1 LGRPGAAAVDA
12 VLMRPLSDW
21 PLAERRGIRGIFTD
35 IDDTLTTHGDITA
48 DALDALA
55 ALRRAGLTVIAIT
68 GRPVGWSEP
77 KARTWPVDAIV
88 AENGAV
94 ALVSDKNGAFPAS
107 EGDGPLSKIYQ
118 LDATTRLAHTQRLRQ
133 AAQRVLR
140 EVPGVSLARDSAGRE
155 TDIAFDHAEFATLA
169 PAQIDAIEAVLHAE
183 GLHTTRSSIHTH
195 GAVSPGD
202 KWTGAVWA
210 VHTLLGR
217 DLAGELGRWVAV
229 GDSGN
234 DEAMFRHFR
243 HSVGV
248 ANIRL
253 TAPRMQAL
261 PTYVTARERGAGF
274 AEVSQAILAAI
285 SS

>member
-1 LGRPGAAAVDA
+1 
-12 VLMRPLSDW
+12 MRPLADW
-21 PLAERRGIRGIFTD
+21 PLDERRAIRGVFTD
-35 IDDTLTTHGDITA
+35 IDDTLTTHGEITP
-48 DALDALA
+48 DALA
-55 ALRRAGLTVIAIT
+55 ALGALRAAGLTVFAIT

-77 KARTWPVDAIV
+77 KARAWPVDAIV

-94 ALVSDKNGAFPAS
+94 ALVSDQNSLKPSS
-107 EGDGPLSKIYQ
+107 EGHQTLSKIYQ
-118 LDATTRLAHTQRLRQ
+118 LDAGTRQAHAQRLRQ
-133 AAQRVLR
+133 AAGRVLR

-155 TDIAFDHAEFATLA
+155 TDIAFDHAEFAALA
-169 PAQIDAIEAVLHAE
+169 PAQIDAIEAVLRAE

-210 VHTLLGR
+210 VRTLLGR
-217 DLAGELGRWVAV
+217 DLARELDHWVAV

-253 TAPRMQAL
+253 AAPRMQAL
-261 PTYVTARERGAGF
+261 PRYVTAGESGAGF
-274 AEVSQAILAAI
+274 AELSQALLASI
-285 SS
+285 SEQK

>member
-1 LGRPGAAAVDA
+1 MN
-12 VLMRPLSDW
+12 VLRPLADW
-21 PLAERRGIRGIFTD
+21 PLDKRRAIRGVFTD
-35 IDDTLTTHGDITA
+35 IDDTLTTHGAITP
-48 DALDALA
+48 DALA
-55 ALRRAGLTVIAIT
+55 ALGALRAAGLTVIAIT

-77 KARTWPVDAIV
+77 KARAWPVDAIV

-94 ALVSDKNGAFPAS
+94 ALVSDQNSLTPAS
-107 EGDGPLSKIYQ
+107 EGHQALSKIYQ
-118 LDATTRLAHTQRLRQ
+118 LDAGTRQAHTQRLRQ
-133 AAQRVLR
+133 AAERVLR

-155 TDIAFDHAEFATLA
+155 TDIAFDHGEFAALA
-169 PAQIDAIEAVLHAE
+169 PAQIDAIEAVLRAE

-202 KWTGAVWA
+202 KWTGALWA
-210 VHTLLGR
+210 VRTLLGR
-217 DLAGELGRWVAV
+217 DLARELDHWVAV

-253 TAPRMQAL
+253 AAHRMQAL
-261 PTYVTARERGAGF
+261 PRYVTACERGAGF
-274 AEVSQAILAAI
+274 AELSQALLAAI
-285 SS
+285 SEQK

>member
-1 LGRPGAAAVDA
+1 ML
-12 VLMRPLSDW
+12 PLSDW
-21 PLAERRGIRGIFTD
+21 PLDERRGIRGVFTD
-35 IDDTLTTHGDITA
+35 IDDTLTTHGAITP
-48 DALDALA
+48 DALA
-55 ALRRAGLTVIAIT
+55 ALGALRAAGLTVIAIT

-77 KARTWPVDAIV
+77 KARAWPVDAIV

-94 ALVSDKNGAFPAS
+94 ALVSDQDSLTPAS
-107 EGDGPLSKIYQ
+107 EGHQTLSKIYQ
-118 LDATTRLAHTQRLRQ
+118 LDAATRQAHTRRLRQ
-133 AAQRVLR
+133 AAERVLR

-155 TDIAFDHAEFATLA
+155 TDIAFDHAEFASLTA
-169 PAQIDAIEAVLHAE
+169 TQIDAIEAVLRAE

-202 KWTGAVWA
+202 KWTGAMWA
-210 VHTLLGR
+210 VRTLLGR
-217 DLAGELGRWVAV
+217 DLTRELDHWVAV

-253 TAPRMQAL
+253 AAPRMQAL
-261 PTYVTARERGAGF
+261 PRYVTTGERGAGF
-274 AEVSQAILAAI
+274 AELSQALLAAI
-285 SS
+285 SEQK

>member
-1 LGRPGAAAVDA
+1 MGRPGAAAV
-12 VLMRPLSDW
+12 LMLPLSDW
-21 PLAERRGIRGIFTD
+21 PLAERRAIRGVFTD
-35 IDDTLTTHGDITA
+35 IDDTLTTHGAITP
-48 DALDALA
+48 DALA
-55 ALRRAGLTVIAIT
+55 ALGALRAAGLTVIAIT

-77 KARTWPVDAIV
+77 KARAWPVDAIV

-94 ALVSDKNGAFPAS
+94 ALVSEKNSLTPAS
-107 EGDGPLSKIYQ
+107 DGHPALSKIYQ
-118 LDATTRLAHTQRLRQ
+118 LDAATRQAHTRRLRQ
-133 AAQRVLR
+133 AAERVLR

-155 TDIAFDHAEFATLA
+155 TDIAFDHAEFASLTA
-169 PAQIDAIEAVLHAE
+169 TQIDAIEAVLRAE

-210 VHTLLGR
+210 VRTLLGR
-217 DLAGELGRWVAV
+217 DLTQELDCWVAV

-234 DEAMFRHFR
+234 DEAMYRHFR

-253 TAPRMQAL
+253 AAPRMQAL
-261 PTYVTARERGAGF
+261 PSYVTTAERGAGF
-274 AEVSQAILAAI
+274 AEFAQTLLQHG
-285 SS
+285 

>member
-1 LGRPGAAAVDA
+1 ML
-12 VLMRPLSDW
+12 PLSDW
-21 PLAERRGIRGIFTD
+21 PLDERRGIRGVFTD
-35 IDDTLTTHGDITA
+35 IDDTLTTHGAITP
-48 DALDALA
+48 DALA
-55 ALRRAGLTVIAIT
+55 ALGALRAAGLTVIAIT

-77 KARTWPVDAIV
+77 KARAWPVDAIV

-94 ALVSDKNGAFPAS
+94 ALVSDQNSLTPAS
-107 EGDGPLSKIYQ
+107 EGHQTLSKIYQ
-118 LDATTRLAHTQRLRQ
+118 LDAATRQAHTRRLRQ
-133 AAQRVLR
+133 AAERVLR

-155 TDIAFDHAEFATLA
+155 TDIAFDHAEFASLTA
-169 PAQIDAIEAVLHAE
+169 TQIDAIEAVLRAE

-202 KWTGAVWA
+202 KWTGAMWA
-210 VHTLLGR
+210 VRTLLGR
-217 DLAGELGRWVAV
+217 DLTRELDHWVAV

-253 TAPRMQAL
+253 AAPRMQAL
-261 PTYVTARERGAGF
+261 PRYVTTAERGAGF
-274 AEVSQAILAAI
+274 AELSQALLAAT
-285 SS
+285 SEQK

>member
-1 LGRPGAAAVDA
+1 MSSAV
-12 VLMRPLSDW
+12 MRPLAEW

-55 ALRRAGLTVIAIT
+55 ALHRAGLTVIAIT

-77 KARTWPVDAIV
+77 KARAWPVDAIV

-94 ALVSDKNGAFPAS
+94 ALIYEKNGRRPSS
-107 EGDGPLSKIYQ
+107 ELDGPLSKIYQ

-210 VHTLLGR
+210 VRTLLGR
-217 DLAGELGRWVAV
+217 DLAGELGGWVAV

-253 TAPRMQAL
+253 AAPRMQAL

>member
-1 LGRPGAAAVDA
+1 
-12 VLMRPLSDW
+12 MRPLADW
-21 PLAERRGIRGIFTD
+21 PLADRRGIRGIFTD
-35 IDDTLTTHGDITA
+35 IDDTLTTHGEITA
-48 DALDALA
+48 DALDALV
-55 ALRRAGLTVIAIT
+55 ALRAAGLTVIAIT

-77 KARTWPVDAIV
+77 KARAWPVDAIV

-94 ALVSDKNGAFPAS
+94 ALVSGKNGPSPAS
-107 EGDGPLSKIYQ
+107 EGHSSLSKLYQ
-118 LDATTRLAHTQRLRQ
+118 LDATTRQAHTQRLRQ

-155 TDIAFDHAEFATLA
+155 TDIAFDHAEFAALVR
-169 PAQIDAIEAVLHAE
+169 AQIDAIEAVLRAE

-195 GAVSPGD
+195 GAVNACD

-210 VHTLLGR
+210 VRTLLGR
-217 DLAGELGRWVAV
+217 DLVHELDHWVAV

-253 TAPRMQAL
+253 AAPRMQAL
-261 PTYVTARERGAGF
+261 PRYITPGERGAGF
-274 AEVSQAILAAI
+274 TQVCASLLAAK
-285 SS
+285 SG

>member
-1 LGRPGAAAVDA
+1 ML
-12 VLMRPLSDW
+12 PLSDW
-21 PLAERRGIRGIFTD
+21 PLDERRGIRGVFTD
-35 IDDTLTTHGDITA
+35 IDDTLTTHGAITP
-48 DALDALA
+48 DALA
-55 ALRRAGLTVIAIT
+55 ALGALRAAGLTVIAIT

-77 KARTWPVDAIV
+77 KARAWPVDAIV

-94 ALVSDKNGAFPAS
+94 ALVSDKNSQTPAS
-107 EGDGPLSKIYQ
+107 EGHQTLSKIYQ
-118 LDATTRLAHTQRLRQ
+118 LDAATRQAHTRRLRQ
-133 AAQRVLR
+133 AAERVLR

-155 TDIAFDHAEFATLA
+155 TDIAFDHAEFASLTA
-169 PAQIDAIEAVLHAE
+169 TQIDAIEAVLRAE

-210 VHTLLGR
+210 VRTLLGR
-217 DLAGELGRWVAV
+217 DLTQELDCWVAV

-253 TAPRMQAL
+253 AAPRMQAL
-261 PTYVTARERGAGF
+261 PSYVTTAERGAGF
-274 AEVSQAILAAI
+274 AEFAQTLLQHG
-285 SS
+285 

>member
-1 LGRPGAAAVDA
+1 MK
-12 VLMRPLSDW
+12 VLRPLADW
-21 PLAERRGIRGIFTD
+21 PLDERRAIRGVFTD
-35 IDDTLTTHGDITA
+35 IDDTLTTHGAITP
-48 DALDALA
+48 DALA
-55 ALRRAGLTVIAIT
+55 ALGALRAAGLTVIAIT

-77 KARTWPVDAIV
+77 KARAWPVDAIV

-94 ALVSDKNGAFPAS
+94 ALVSDKNSQTPAS
-107 EGDGPLSKIYQ
+107 EGHQTLSKIYQ
-118 LDATTRLAHTQRLRQ
+118 LDAATRQAHTRRLRQ
-133 AAQRVLR
+133 AAERVLR

-155 TDIAFDHAEFATLA
+155 TDIAFDHAEFASLTA
-169 PAQIDAIEAVLHAE
+169 TQIDAIEAVLRAE

-202 KWTGAVWA
+202 KWTGAMWA
-210 VHTLLGR
+210 VRTLLGR
-217 DLAGELGRWVAV
+217 DLTRELDHWVAV

-253 TAPRMQAL
+253 AAPRMQAL
-261 PTYVTARERGAGF
+261 PRYVTTGERGAGF
-274 AEVSQAILAAI
+274 AELSQALLAAI
-285 SS
+285 SEQK

>member
-1 LGRPGAAAVDA
+1 MVRYQKYINWMPAPGRPI
-12 VLMRPLSDW
+12 S
-21 PLAERRGIRGIFTD
+21 
-35 IDDTLTTHGDITA
+35 
-48 DALDALA
+48 
-55 ALRRAGLTVIAIT
+55 
-68 GRPVGWSEP
+68 
-77 KARTWPVDAIV
+77 
-88 AENGAV
+88 
-94 ALVSDKNGAFPAS
+94 
-107 EGDGPLSKIYQ
+107 
-118 LDATTRLAHTQRLRQ
+118 QRLRQ

-210 VHTLLGR
+210 VRTLLGR
-217 DLAGELGRWVAV
+217 DLASELDHWVAV

-253 TAPRMQAL
+253 AAPRMQAL
-261 PTYVTARERGAGF
+261 PTYVTLGERGAGF
-274 AEVSQAILAAI
+274 AAVSHCGNFKLKQALFPGVEWSHSAARSFPSHSGGNFKLKQLYPSVEWSHSAPKSGAKCHCGLASPSFSTSAF
-285 SS
+285 SFTKVSCANFWYWALLMYMGTMS

>member
-1 LGRPGAAAVDA
+1 MK
-12 VLMRPLSDW
+12 VLRPLADW
-21 PLAERRGIRGIFTD
+21 PLDERRAIRGVFTD
-35 IDDTLTTHGDITA
+35 IDDTLTTHGAITP
-48 DALDALA
+48 DALA
-55 ALRRAGLTVIAIT
+55 ALGALRAAGLTVIAIT

-77 KARTWPVDAIV
+77 KARAWPVDAIV

-94 ALVSDKNGAFPAS
+94 ALVSEKNSLTPAS
-107 EGDGPLSKIYQ
+107 DGHPALSKIYQ
-118 LDATTRLAHTQRLRQ
+118 LDAATRQAHTRRLRQ
-133 AAQRVLR
+133 AAERVLR

-155 TDIAFDHAEFATLA
+155 TDIAFDHAEFASLTA
-169 PAQIDAIEAVLHAE
+169 TQIDAIEAVLRAE

-210 VHTLLGR
+210 VRTLLGR
-217 DLAGELGRWVAV
+217 DLTQELDCWVAV

-253 TAPRMQAL
+253 AAPRMQAL
-261 PTYVTARERGAGF
+261 PSYVTTAERGAGF
-274 AEVSQAILAAI
+274 AELSQALLAAT
-285 SS
+285 SEQK

>member
-1 LGRPGAAAVDA
+1 ML
-12 VLMRPLSDW
+12 PLSDW
-21 PLAERRGIRGIFTD
+21 PLDERRGICGVFTD
-35 IDDTLTTHGDITA
+35 IDDTLTTHGAITP
-48 DALDALA
+48 DALA
-55 ALRRAGLTVIAIT
+55 ALGALRAAGLTVIAIT

-77 KARTWPVDAIV
+77 KARAWPVDAIV

-94 ALVSDKNGAFPAS
+94 ALASGKNSLTPAS
-107 EGDGPLSKIYQ
+107 EGHQTLSKIYQ
-118 LDATTRLAHTQRLRQ
+118 LDAATRQAHTRRLRQ
-133 AAQRVLR
+133 AAERVLR
-140 EVPGVSLARDSAGRE
+140 EVSGVSLARDSAGRE
-155 TDIAFDHAEFATLA
+155 TDIAFDHAEFAALA
-169 PAQIDAIEAVLHAE
+169 PAQIDAIEAVLRAE

-210 VHTLLGR
+210 VRTLLGR
-217 DLAGELGRWVAV
+217 DLTRELDHWVAV

-253 TAPRMQAL
+253 AAPRMQAL
-261 PTYVTARERGAGF
+261 PRYVTTAERGAGF
-274 AEVSQAILAAI
+274 AELSQALLAAT
-285 SS
+285 SEQK

>member
-1 LGRPGAAAVDA
+1 
-12 VLMRPLSDW
+12 MRPLSDW
-21 PLAERRGIRGIFTD
+21 PLAERRGIRGVFTD

-77 KARTWPVDAIV
+77 KARAWPVDAIV

-94 ALVSDKNGAFPAS
+94 ALVSDKNGPFPAS

-118 LDATTRLAHTQRLRQ
+118 LDAGTRQAHMQRLRQ

-210 VHTLLGR
+210 VRTLLGR
-217 DLAGELGRWVAV
+217 DLASELDHWVAV

-248 ANIRL
+248 ANIQL
-253 TAPRMQAL
+253 AAPRMQAL
-261 PTYVTARERGAGF
+261 PTYVTLGERGAGF
-274 AEVSQAILAAI
+274 AAVSQAILVAI

>member
-1 LGRPGAAAVDA
+1 MNSAV
-12 VLMRPLSDW
+12 MHPLADW
-21 PLAERRGIRGIFTD
+21 PLAERRGIRGVFTD

-94 ALVSDKNGAFPAS
+94 ALASEKNGLFPSS
-107 EGDGPLSKIYQ
+107 EGDSPLSKIYQ
-118 LDATTRLAHTQRLRQ
+118 LDAATRQAHTRRLRQ

-155 TDIAFDHAEFATLA
+155 TDIAFDHAEFATLV
-169 PAQIDAIEAVLHAE
+169 PAQIDAIEAVLQAE

-210 VHTLLGR
+210 VRTLLGR
-217 DLAGELGRWVAV
+217 DLACELDRWVAV

-253 TAPRMQAL
+253 AAPRMQAL
-261 PTYVTARERGAGF
+261 PRYVTDGERGAGF
-274 AEVSQAILAAI
+274 AQVCASLLSAI
-285 SS
+285 SG

>member
-1 LGRPGAAAVDA
+1 ML
-12 VLMRPLSDW
+12 PLSDW
-21 PLAERRGIRGIFTD
+21 PLDERRGIRGVFTD
-35 IDDTLTTHGDITA
+35 IDDTLTTHGAITP
-48 DALDALA
+48 DALA
-55 ALRRAGLTVIAIT
+55 ALGALRAAGLTVIAIT

-77 KARTWPVDAIV
+77 KARAWPVDAIV

-94 ALVSDKNGAFPAS
+94 ALVSDQNSLTPAS
-107 EGDGPLSKIYQ
+107 QGHQTLSKIYQ
-118 LDATTRLAHTQRLRQ
+118 LDAATRQAHTRRLRQ
-133 AAQRVLR
+133 AAERVLR

-155 TDIAFDHAEFATLA
+155 TDIAFDHAEFAALA
-169 PAQIDAIEAVLHAE
+169 PAQIDAIEAVLRAE

-202 KWTGAVWA
+202 KWTGAMWA
-210 VHTLLGR
+210 VRTLLGR
-217 DLAGELGRWVAV
+217 DLTRELDHWVAV

-253 TAPRMQAL
+253 AAPRMQAL
-261 PTYVTARERGAGF
+261 PRYVTTGERGAGF
-274 AEVSQAILAAI
+274 AELSQALLAAI
-285 SS
+285 SEQK

>member
-1 LGRPGAAAVDA
+1 
-12 VLMRPLSDW
+12 MRPLSDW

-35 IDDTLTTHGDITA
+35 IDDTLTTHGDITV

-94 ALVSDKNGAFPAS
+94 ALVSDKNGPFPSS
-107 EGDGPLSKIYQ
+107 EGDSPLSKIYQ
-118 LDATTRLAHTQRLRQ
+118 LDAATRQAHIQRLRQ

-140 EVPGVSLARDSAGRE
+140 DVPGVSLARDSAGRE
-155 TDIAFDHAEFATLA
+155 TDIAFDHAEFAALA
-169 PAQIDAIEAVLHAE
+169 PVQIDAIEAVLRAE

-195 GAVSPGD
+195 GAVNACD

-210 VHTLLGR
+210 VRTLLGR
-217 DLAGELGRWVAV
+217 DLASELDHWVAV

-253 TAPRMQAL
+253 AAPRMQAL
-261 PTYVTARERGAGF
+261 PTYVTAGERGAGF

>member
-1 LGRPGAAAVDA
+1 MML
-12 VLMRPLSDW
+12 PLSDW
-21 PLAERRGIRGIFTD
+21 PLAERRAIRGVFTD
-35 IDDTLTTHGDITA
+35 IDDTLTTHGEITA
-48 DALDALA
+48 DALAALA
-55 ALRRAGLTVIAIT
+55 ALRAAGLTVIAIT

-77 KARTWPVDAIV
+77 KAHAWPVNAVV

-94 ALVSDKNGAFPAS
+94 ALVSDKNGQNPS
-107 EGDGPLSKIYQ
+107 SHGHGPLSKRYQ
-118 LDATTRLAHTQRLRQ
+118 LDAATRQAHTLRLRR
-133 AAQRVLR
+133 AAERVLR
-140 EVPGVSLARDSAGRE
+140 EVPGVGLARDSAGRE
-155 TDIAFDHAEFATLA
+155 TDIAFDHAEFAALG
-169 PAQIDAIEAVLHAE
+169 PEQIDAIEAVLRAE

-195 GAVSPGD
+195 GAVNACD

-210 VHTLLGR
+210 VRTLLDR
-217 DLAGELGRWVAV
+217 ELEQELDHWVAV

-253 TAPRMQAL
+253 AAPRMRAL
-261 PTYVTARERGAGF
+261 PRYVTAGERGAGF

>member
-1 LGRPGAAAVDA
+1 MNSL
-12 VLMRPLSDW
+12 RPLSDW
-21 PLAERRGIRGIFTD
+21 PLAERRAIRGVFTD

-55 ALRRAGLTVIAIT
+55 ALRAAGLTVIAIT

-77 KARTWPVDAIV
+77 KARAWPVDAIV

-94 ALVSDKNGAFPAS
+94 ALVSDKNGQVPAS
-107 EGDGPLSKIYQ
+107 EGHSLLSKLYQ
-118 LDATTRLAHTQRLRQ
+118 LDAATRQAQTQRLRQ
-133 AAQRVLR
+133 AAARVLR
-140 EVPGVSLARDSAGRE
+140 EVPGVTLARDSAGRE
-155 TDIAFDHAEFATLA
+155 TDIAFDHAEFAALQ

-195 GAVSPGD
+195 GAVNACD

-210 VHTLLGR
+210 VRTLLGR
-217 DLAGELGRWVAV
+217 DLAGELDHWVAV

-253 TAPRMQAL
+253 AAPRMQAF
-261 PTYVTARERGAGF
+261 PRYVTTGERGAGF
-274 AEVSQAILAAI
+274 AELSQTLLAAI
-285 SS
+285 SEEKIG

>member
-1 LGRPGAAAVDA
+1 MGRPGAAAVDA
-12 VLMRPLSDW
+12 VLMRSLADW
-21 PLAERRGIRGIFTD
+21 PLAERRAIRGVFTD
-35 IDDTLTTHGDITA
+35 IDDTLTTHGEITP
-48 DALDALA
+48 DALDALG
-55 ALRRAGLTVIAIT
+55 ALRAAGLTVIAIT

-77 KARTWPVDAIV
+77 KARAWPVDAIV

-94 ALVSDKNGAFPAS
+94 ALVSDKNGPVPAS
-107 EGDGPLSKIYQ
+107 EGHDPLSKLYQ
-118 LDATTRLAHTQRLRQ
+118 LDAATRLAHTQRLRQ
-133 AAQRVLR
+133 AAARVLR

-155 TDIAFDHAEFATLA
+155 TDIAFDHAEFAALTA
-169 PAQIDAIEAVLHAE
+169 AQIDAIEAVLRAE

-210 VHTLLGR
+210 VRTLLGR
-217 DLAGELGRWVAV
+217 DLASELDHWVAV

-253 TAPRMQAL
+253 AAPRMQAL